1 MDDTLRTTRIYNIEG
16 IIQLFVSIGAIP
28 AGIMM
33 IITPDGSSL
42 GMEEIVDVIPF
53 DNLIIPGIL
62 LILFN
67 GIGQGV
73 AGRLSLQKHE
83 YASYAG
89 FIFGVVLVIWIFVQV
104 IMVEDIHFAH
114 IFYFIIGFVEVVL
127 SVLMYQR
134 RNIIE

>member
-1 MDDTLRTTRIYNIEG
+1 
-16 IIQLFVSIGAIP
+16 

-62 LILFN
+62 LILVN
-67 GIGQGV
+67 GLGQGL
-73 AGRLSLQKHE
+73 AGWLSLKKHE
-83 YASYAG
+83 YAPYAG
-89 FIFGVVLVIWIFVQV
+89 FIFGVALVIWIIVQV

-114 IFYFIIGFVEVVL
+114 ILYFIIGLVEVVL
-127 SVLMYQR
+127 SVLMYQT

>member
-1 MDDTLRTTRIYNIEG
+1 MDDTSRINRIYNIEG

-33 IITPDGSSL
+33 IITPDGSLL

-67 GIGQGV
+67 GL
-73 AGRLSLQKHE
+73 ALAACLSRLKQLPQ
-83 YASYAG
+83 
-89 FIFGVVLVIWIFVQV
+89 L
-104 IMVEDIHFAH
+104 
-114 IFYFIIGFVEVVL
+114 
-127 SVLMYQR
+127 
-134 RNIIE
+134 